1 MKANLVK
8 ELEKSLVE
16 RKNNDKNNDVLGE
29 VKGLLEMDT
38 IRDVHI
44 LRSIGQ
50 QSTLAQSEKERG
62 AVLEIEKKEQYYSG
76 KVFTKDKIIS
86 LAVKYRLKFL
96 PSKHYTKYIP
106 PSIIP
111 EIKDMERHISNQMN
125 IDRAN
130 KENCTLEEY
139 LEKTDGGIKYTIDDT
154 CLKNNFY
161 ILAPANMFKLE
172 KTTAFSIKAKDPVM
186 FYSDDNEHFR
196 LVKKWGSD
204 FTVFRRVLGWLTKS
218 ESTHILS
225 YLSLY
230 TAIILALC
238 IMTFNWH
245 FLFLLTVPVVV
256 SIFVFWVFDVE
267 IHEDFAGEDY
277 TTSLKQF
284 YM

>member
-8 ELEKSLVE
+8 ELEKSLVK
-16 RKNNDKNNDVLGE
+16 RKVDDKNNDVLGE

-62 AVLEIEKKEQYYSG
+62 AVLEIEKKEQFYSG
-76 KVFTKDKIIS
+76 KVFTKEQIVA

-96 PSKHYTKYIP
+96 QSKHYTKYIP

-111 EIKDMERHISNQMN
+111 EIKDMERHISMQMS
-125 IDRAN
+125 IDRAK

-139 LEKTDGGIKYTIDDT
+139 LEKTDGGVKYSIDDN
-154 CLKNNFY
+154 CLKQNFY

-172 KTTAFSIKAKDPVM
+172 KATAFSIKAKDPVM
-186 FYSDDNEHFR
+186 FYTDDQQHFR

-204 FTVFRRVLGWLTKS
+204 FTIFRRVLGFLTKKT
-218 ESTHILS
+218 STQFYF
-225 YLSLY
+225 YLSIY
-230 TAIILALC
+230 AAIVLSLSIR
-238 IMTFNWH
+238 FNWT
-245 FLFLLTVPVVV
+245 LMFLLAVPAVVALF
-256 SIFVFWVFDVE
+256 IFGLGDVE
-267 IHEDFAGEDY
+267 IHKDFAGENY
-277 TTSLKQF
+277 TTSLKRF

>member
-8 ELEKSLVE
+8 ELEKSLVK
-16 RKNNDKNNDVLGE
+16 RKVDDKNNDVLGE

-62 AVLEIEKKEQYYSG
+62 AVLEIEKKEQFYSG
-76 KVFTKDKIIS
+76 KVFTKEQIVA

-96 PSKHYTKYIP
+96 QSKHYTKYIP

-111 EIKDMERHISNQMN
+111 EIKDMERHISMQMS
-125 IDRAN
+125 IDRAK

-139 LEKTDGGIKYTIDDT
+139 LEKTDGGVKYTIDDN
-154 CLKNNFY
+154 CLKQNFY

-172 KTTAFSIKAKDPVM
+172 KATAFSIKAKDPVM
-186 FYSDDNEHFR
+186 FYTDDQQHFR

-204 FTVFRRVLGWLTKS
+204 FTIFRRVLGFLTKKT
-218 ESTHILS
+218 STQFYF
-225 YLSLY
+225 YLSIY
-230 TAIILALC
+230 AAIVLSLSIR
-238 IMTFNWH
+238 FNWT
-245 FLFLLTVPVVV
+245 LMFLLAVPAVVALF
-256 SIFVFWVFDVE
+256 IFGLGDVE
-267 IHEDFAGEDY
+267 IHKDFAGENY
-277 TTSLKQF
+277 TTSLKRF